1 MVPILITEGDPCGIS
16 PEILQSSREK
26 LESFA
31 KNRAFFLITSHSKID
46 YPGWT
51 EISELPE
58 PEKPGLYLWRKQ
70 TLVSSE
76 EKLLELGRPS
86 SVSGKAAFSTLSSAI
101 DLQKKIGGNLITLPL
116 SKEWVIKSGVKGFR
130 GHTEY
135 LADRYSR
142 HTYMLMAG
150 KQLMVLPLTTHVPL
164 KKVPFYLKKI
174 HLPSLISAIRSAPL
188 RKDGE
193 IAFLGLNPHAGEG
206 GKVGDE
212 EKKILSPM
220 ISKMRKA
227 GLSVT
232 DPVSADGA
240 FSESGRAK
248 FSLYLA
254 CYHDQGLIPF
264 KMWEGKYGV
273 NLTLGLD
280 FIRVSPDHGTA
291 FDIAGKGKADPE
303 SFIQCLDWVLG
314 SHSAENDLRSI
325 Y

>member
-1 MVPILITEGDPCGIS
+1 MVPILITEGDPCGIG
-16 PEILQSSREK
+16 PEILESSREK
-26 LESFA
+26 LETLA
-31 KNRAFFLITSHSKID
+31 RDRVFLFISSHSSKS
-46 YPGWT
+46 YSGWK
-51 EISELPE
+51 EVSDPKNLSG
-58 PEKPGLYLWRKQ
+58 PGLYLWR
-70 TLVSSE
+70 TSALSGSE
-76 EKLLELGRPS
+76 EKKLEIGKPS
-86 SVSGKAAFSTLSSAI
+86 EVSGKSAFKTLEAAV

-116 SKEWVIKSGVKGFR
+116 SKEWVLKSGVKGFR

-135 LADRYSR
+135 LADRYKR
-142 HTYMLMAG
+142 PTYMLMAG
-150 KQLMVLPLTTHVPL
+150 RQLCVLPLTTHVPL

-174 HLPSLISAIRSAPL
+174 HIPSLISAIRSAPL
-188 RKDGE
+188 RKGGE

-220 ISKMRKA
+220 ISKMRKE

-232 DPVSADGA
+232 DPISADGA
-240 FSESGRAK
+240 FSESGRSK
-248 FSLYLA
+248 YSLYLA

-264 KMWEGKYGV
+264 KMWEGKFGV

-280 FIRVSPDHGTA
+280 FVRVSPDHGTA

-303 SFIQCLDWVLG
+303 SLIQCLDWASGV
-314 SHSAENDLRSI
+314 HSAEDDLRRF